1 MCSFSAPSA
10 PAYVPPPT
18 PAPAQAPAPAPVEP
32 PPPPPPPPPEPARQ
46 AARQP
51 GGGASPLAPSGT
63 GNQTIGAG
71 GAQGVAQSALLTQR
85 KSLLGS

>member
-18 PAPAQAPAPAPVEP
+18 PAPAPAPVE
-32 PPPPPPPPPEPARQ
+32 PPPPPPEPARQ